1 VRSARWLKYVPFGQF
16 NDERNEEPFVC
27 EPEKTE
33 AGAGYLAGPTGVEL
47 PLVVDGA
54 PNLIVSP
61 AVAAQPYRLVMIG
74 EESSLCEVLLP
85 IAEEIGAELLLPT
98 GEASDVMTYNMAARA
113 AEDAARPKLSI
124 SPTLILPVGRCQSA
138 SVPSY

>member
-1 VRSARWLKYVPFGQF
+1 MSQKKQRQAQVI
-16 NDERNEEPFVC
+16 
-27 EPEKTE
+27 
-33 AGAGYLAGPTGVEL
+33 LAGPTGVEL

-74 EESSLCEVLLP
+74 EKSSLCEVLLP
-85 IAEEIGAELLLPT
+85 IAEEIGTELLLPT
-98 GEASDVMTYNMAARA
+98 GEASDVMIYNMAAGA

-138 SVPSY
+138 AVPSCLPCVTSISSTSISKFTALR